1 MKAARFYDK
10 YDIRIEDI
18 EPPKRNNS
26 DEVLIDVAWGGIC
39 GTGM

>member
-18 EPPKRNNS
+18 EPPKRNS